1 MDVFEAIFTR
11 RSIRRY
17 SDKEI
22 EKEIV
27 DKIIR
32 AGMYAPSA
40 VNKQPWHFIIFDKTE
55 TRNAI
60 MDVHRS
66 SLMLKEAKKA
76 ILVCFDVNLQHD
88 DGYGLCDCSAAT
100 QNMLLAAHAL
110 GIGSCWIGI
119 YPREARMEALKQIFN
134 LPENVEPFAIISL
147 GYPAETKETPDRIKP
162 DRIHTETW

>member
-1 MDVFEAIFTR
+1 MDLFEAIFTR

-22 EKEIV
+22 DNKIV
-27 DKIIR
+27 DKIIL

-40 VNKQPWHFIIFDKTE
+40 VNKQPWHFIVFDKIE

-60 MDVHRS
+60 MEVHRS
-66 SLMLKEAKKA
+66 SMMLAEANKA
-76 ILVCFDVNLQHD
+76 ILVCYDEKLQHD
-88 DGYGLCDCSAAT
+88 DGYGLLDCSAAT

-119 YPREARMEALKQIFN
+119 YPRQTRMERLKEIFN
-134 LPENVEPFAIISL
+134 LPDNIVPFALISL
-147 GYPAETKETPDRIKP
+147 GYPAEIKESPDRLKP
-162 DRIHTETW
+162 ERIHNESW